1 LKKLGTI
8 VPVVLLLLATSL
20 RAHAQI
26 TGCDDSP
33 ENPTLVLGLIV
44 SAAAIGFAWTRH
56 SLRGRTSAKRKQP
69 ELFVAQHLA
78 RARVDD
84 RRIAR

>member
-1 LKKLGTI
+1 LEAQLKKLGPI
-8 VPVVLLLLATSL
+8 VPVALLLLAASL

-44 SAAAIGFAWTRH
+44 SAAGIGFARAR
-56 SLRGRTSAKRKQP
+56 SSIRARNNAKR
-69 ELFVAQHLA
+69 
-78 RARVDD
+78 R
-84 RRIAR
+84 

>member
-1 LKKLGTI
+1 LKKIGTM
-8 VPVVLLLLATSL
+8 VPVVLLLLAASL

-44 SAAAIGFAWTRH
+44 SAAGIGYARARN
-56 SLRGRTSAKRKQP
+56 SLRGPDSAKRK
-69 ELFVAQHLA
+69 
-78 RARVDD
+78 
-84 RRIAR
+84 

>member
-1 LKKLGTI
+1 M
-8 VPVVLLLLATSL
+8 VPVVLFLLAASV

-44 SAAAIGFAWTRH
+44 SAAGIAY
-56 SLRGRTSAKRKQP
+56 
-69 ELFVAQHLA
+69 A
-78 RARVDD
+78 RARNSL
-84 RRIAR
+84 RARNNAKGK